1 MVTMTAQPLE
11 FGGYTVADLQAMPDD
26 ELHYELDD
34 GCLVVTPPE
43 VVRNGSAAFQLGLL
57 LQTQVGPDWLVVKGP
72 GVVFT
77 TRDYREPDLLV
88 LRRTALDKDLAEP
101 EDVLL
106 AVEVM
111 SPSSV
116 RRDRLVKPEQYAA
129 AGIPHFWRL
138 EPADRVLVTY
148 ALHGAAYRET
158 GRFTDA
164 VAIEEPV
171 RLRFELSQL
180 LD

>member
-1 MVTMTAQPLE
+1 MVTMTAPPLDLD
-11 FGGYTVADLQAMPDD
+11 GYTIADLQALSEDG
-26 ELHYELDD
+26 LHIELDD
-34 GCLVVTPPE
+34 GCLVVSPPE
-43 VVRNGSAAFQLGLL
+43 VVRNGSAAFQLGMLL
-57 LQTQVGPDWLVVKGP
+57 HAEVGPDWLVVKGP
-72 GVVFT
+72 GVAFT

-88 LRRTALDKDLAEP
+88 LRRGALDKELAEP
-101 EDVLL
+101 ADVLL

-148 ALHGAAYRET
+148 ALDGATYRET
-158 GRFTDA
+158 GRFTGDVA
-164 VAIEEPV
+164 VEEPV
-171 RLRFELSQL
+171 RLRCELSQL